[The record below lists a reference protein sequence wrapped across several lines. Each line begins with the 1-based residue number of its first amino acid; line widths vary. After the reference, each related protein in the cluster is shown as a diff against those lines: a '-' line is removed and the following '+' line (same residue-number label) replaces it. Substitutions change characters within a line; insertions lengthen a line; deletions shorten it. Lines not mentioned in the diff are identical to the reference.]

1 MNTVDAVAAF
11 LFLGVTAYALF
22 AGADF
27 GSGFW
32 DLTAGGD
39 RRGAPVRTL
48 VDHSI
53 GPVWEANHVWLIF
66 VLVFLWTGFPRGFTA
81 IATTASI
88 PLALALTGIV
98 LRGAGFA
105 FRKFAATLSGARAFG
120 VVFALSSVITPF
132 FFGAIVGGIVSG
144 RVPADGY
151 GDRWTSWTGP
161 TSMLGGT
168 VAVLTCAYLAGVLLT
183 ADAERG
189 GDGELAERLRRR
201 VLVLAVLT
209 GLVVTGGVIVL
220 RDDAHTLFE
229 RLLGRAVWLVVLS
242 GWAGTASVVAL
253 VRRRY
258 ALARVAAG
266 AAVASVVVGWGV
278 AQYPWML
285 VDRLTLAGAAGAHA
299 TLVALLIVGAAAI
312 VIVVP
317 SLLWLFRL
325 VNDTTWSGATPD

>member
-1 MNTVDAVAAF
+1 MTVVDLVAAL
-11 LFLGVTAYALF
+11 LFGGVVAYSLF

-81 IATTASI
+81 ITTTLSV
-88 PLALALTGIV
+88 PLTFALTGIV

-105 FRKFAATLSGARAFG
+105 FRKFAVTLAGARAFG

-132 FFGAIVGGIVSG
+132 FFGAAVGGVVSG
-144 RVPADGY
+144 RVPAAGG

-161 TSMLGGT
+161 SSLLGGT
-168 VAVLTCAYLAGVLLT
+168 VAVLTCAYLAGVLLL

-189 GDGELAERLRRR
+189 GQPALAEHLRRR
-201 VLVLAVLT
+201 VVSMALVT
-209 GLVVTGGVIVL
+209 GLVVTAGVEVL
-220 RDDAHTLFE
+220 RHDAPTLFH
-229 RLLGRAVWLVVLS
+229 RLVGRALPVVVASAL
-242 GWAGTASVVAL
+242 AGSASVVAGA
-253 VRRRY
+253 RRRF
-258 ALARVAAG
+258 AVARLAAG
-266 AAVASVVVGWGV
+266 AAVGAVVVGWGV

-285 VDRLTLAGAAGAHA
+285 VDRLTLADAAGARA
-299 TLVALLIVGAAAI
+299 TLAALIEVGVVAV
-312 VIVVP
+312 VVVVP

-325 VNDTTWSGATPD
+325 VNEAAWSDPHA